1 VSVPAPSGCASR
13 CQGVAP
19 SDPCRGTLKA
29 ACSSLP
35 NTSKVGLSDLR
46 DILID
51 CNFLKRGEHIH
62 HATMAIVDRVKFD
75 SPDDSVLVW
84 KFPSEELSLGT
95 QLIVNQSQE
104 AVFVKSGQVV
114 DVFGTGTHT
123 LSTGNLPLLGKIV
136 NFAFGGRTPFTA
148 EVWYVNKTVKRDLK
162 WGTNGPIQ
170 IIDPLYNFPVSVRA
184 FGKWG
189 IRVDKSRSFVT
200 QLVGTLRFADS
211 EKVEEY
217 FSGEIL
223 QRLSDALAKYF
234 VEKRVPVF
242 HVTAKLNELSLFV
255 QGDIAPEFD
264 RFGIEIVNFN
274 VERVSIPSEE
284 QQRFQDIMAKRLE
297 MEALSQVQVGQGYVT
312 AKSFE
317 TLEKA
322 ADNQG
327 AAGGLLAGGLGLG
340 MGLGGGMVAGQQL
353 AQNMSVHAVNPPAQ
367 IPAATVG
374 DDPAGKLGKLK
385 TLLEGGLISQ
395 DDFDKKKAEILAAL

>member
-1 VSVPAPSGCASR
+1 
-13 CQGVAP
+13 
-19 SDPCRGTLKA
+19 
-29 ACSSLP
+29 
-35 NTSKVGLSDLR
+35 
-46 DILID
+46 
-51 CNFLKRGEHIH
+51 
-62 HATMAIVDRVKFD
+62 MALVDRVKFN

-114 DVFGTGTHT
+114 DVFGPGTHT
-123 LSTGNLPLLGKIV
+123 LSTGNLPLLNNIV
-136 NFAFGGRTPFTA
+136 NFPFGGKTPFTA
-148 EVWYVNKTVKRDLK
+148 EIWYINKTAKRDLK

-170 IIDPLYNFPVSVRA
+170 IIDPLYNFPVSVRS

-189 IRVDKSRSFVT
+189 IRVENSRSFVT

-211 EKVEEY
+211 EKIEEY

-234 VEKRVPVF
+234 VEKRVPVL
-242 HVTAKLNELSLFV
+242 HVAAKLNELSLFV
-255 QGDIAPEFD
+255 QGDISPEFD

-274 VERVSIPSEE
+274 VERVSIPPEE

-322 ADNQG
+322 AENQG
-327 AAGGLLAGGLGLG
+327 AAGSLLAGGLGLG
-340 MGLGGGMVAGQQL
+340 MGLGGGVVAGQQL
-353 AQNMSVHAVNPPAQ
+353 AQNMNVH
-367 IPAATVG
+367 PAAPTQSTPASLTP
-374 DDPAGKLGKLK
+374 DDPIAKLGKLK
-385 TLLEGGLISQ
+385 TLLDGGLISKE
-395 DDFDKKKAEILAAL
+395 DYDKKKNEVLSTL